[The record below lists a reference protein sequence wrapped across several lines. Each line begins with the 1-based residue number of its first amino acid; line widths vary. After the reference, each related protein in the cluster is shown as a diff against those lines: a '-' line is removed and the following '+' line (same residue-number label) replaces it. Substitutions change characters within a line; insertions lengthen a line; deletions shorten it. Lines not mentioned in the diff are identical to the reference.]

1 MERYAN
7 VVVAVIALLCC
18 LQPFSQA
25 KSLKTQLEI
34 DERQLLNVLPSWLE
48 RLRNNLPSSLTGRVK
63 PLVLFELMSI
73 KYFLATNYFITHMS
87 CRLFFVFFCRVCH
100 RMCQSGNR
108 PRFWTGPRLSWTLA
122 KSPAWLLT
130 KNQTPLFY
138 TAEMSNGMAGKIQN
152 LPIDQMWN
160 FKKILGIIQT
170 TCQSPNQGHQ

>member
-18 LQPFSQA
+18 LQPFSEA

-73 KYFLATNYFITHMS
+73 KYFLATNYFITHI
-87 CRLFFVFFCRVCH
+87 CRVVCLFFFVECVTGCVNPETGRGFELALDWVGRRPNHRRGCWRKIKPRYSTPRKCQMGWRV
-100 RMCQSGNR
+100 
-108 PRFWTGPRLSWTLA
+108 RFKTSL
-122 KSPAWLLT
+122 
-130 KNQTPLFY
+130 
-138 TAEMSNGMAGKIQN
+138 
-152 LPIDQMWN
+152 
-160 FKKILGIIQT
+160 
-170 TCQSPNQGHQ
+170 